1 MFRCFTVILLL
12 LCSLQV
18 RAEVEQTAR
27 SLVENQRR
35 ILILR
40 DAGEGVEQSAGH
52 IKAEAHRAGVYLFF
66 VNQHLAKALHQEIL
80 ADPSQQVS
88 EYERLT
94 TVMDDPAYFPEDRLV
109 FRGVLESMAPFL
121 PQEQQADA
129 NQRLEELKALRTS
142 LGREFDQA
150 LQMPPVGKSLG
161 KFIKG
166 KMAASES
173 WGNYLERI
181 TALES
186 PQQILEALDQDRVA
200 EYGQEEPTAEAIA
213 RGRFFEWD
221 GEALP
226 EKVILL
232 TFDDGPHS
240 VHTPAILDILK
251 ANQIRAVFFQLGVNL
266 GTVSA
271 GKPSPG
277 HHADIQERL
286 VAEGHAVGNHSFSHP
301 VLTKLTDEAISRE
314 ISDTQALLEVMV
326 PQQNSRTGGF
336 RPPYGARNDRVMA
349 QIDRHGLRSVVWNID
364 SEDWADPIPASI
376 AHRVAEEAER
386 YGRGIVL
393 MHDIH
398 GRTVDAL
405 PLVIDALK
413 KRDFK
418 FAYWD
423 GKRITVDVSVVPAVE
438 DGVEN
443 KGGSQ
448 EERPLA
454 VDSVPH

>member
-1 MFRCFTVILLL
+1 MFRFFAVVLLL

-18 RAEVEQTAR
+18 RATVEQTAH

-40 DAGEGVEQSAGH
+40 DAGHVVGHPAGH
-52 IKAEAHRAGVYLFF
+52 TQAEARRAGIYLFF
-66 VNQHLAKALHQEIL
+66 LNQHLTRDLHQEIL
-80 ADPSQQVS
+80 GTPPQVAA
-88 EYERLT
+88 EYEKLVA
-94 TVMDDPAYFPEDRLV
+94 VMDDPAYFPEDRLI
-109 FRGVLESMAPFL
+109 FRGVLESMAPSL

-129 NQRLEELKALRTS
+129 NRRLEELKTLRTT
-142 LGREFDQA
+142 LGKEFAQA
-150 LQMPPVGKSLG
+150 LQMPSLG
-161 KFIKG
+161 KSEGKSEGKLING
-166 KMAASES
+166 KMAISGPWE
-173 WGNYLERI
+173 NYLEKI
-181 TALES
+181 KALES
-186 PQQILEALDQDRVA
+186 PQQILEALDQDMVA
-200 EYGQEEPTAEAIA
+200 EYSQEEPTAEAIA

-221 GEALP
+221 GGALP

-251 ANQIRAVFFQLGVNL
+251 ANQVRAVFFQLGVNL
-266 GTVSA
+266 GTVNA
-271 GKPSPG
+271 GQPTPG
-277 HHADIQERL
+277 HHAWIEERL

-301 VLTKLTDEAISRE
+301 VLTRLTDEAVSRE
-314 ISDTQALLEVMV
+314 IGDTQALLEAMV
-326 PQQNSRTGGF
+326 PQDISRTGGF

-376 AHRVAEEAER
+376 AHRVAEEAEHT
-386 YGRGIVL
+386 GRGIVL

-405 PLVIDALK
+405 PLVIDELK
-413 KRDFK
+413 KRGFK

-423 GKRITVDVSVVPAVE
+423 GKRITVDVPVVE
-438 DGVEN
+438 EGVES
-443 KGGSQ
+443 KDK
-448 EERPLA
+448 EEG
-454 VDSVPH
+454 

>member
-1 MFRCFTVILLL
+1 MFRLFGVVLLL
-12 LCSLQV
+12 LCSLHV
-18 RAEVEQTAR
+18 GAEVEQTAR

-40 DAGEGVEQSAGH
+40 DAGHAVGH
-52 IKAEAHRAGVYLFF
+52 PGGHTQAETRRAGVYLFF
-66 VNQHLAKALHQEIL
+66 LNQHLTRDLHQEIL
-80 ADPSQQVS
+80 ADLPQLAA
-88 EYERLT
+88 EYEKLT
-94 TVMDDPAYFPEDRLV
+94 VVMDDPAYFPEDRLI
-109 FRGVLESMAPFL
+109 FRGVLESMAPSL

-129 NQRLEELKALRTS
+129 NRRLEELKTLRTT
-142 LGREFDQA
+142 LGKEFDQA
-150 LQMPPVGKSLG
+150 LQMPPLGKSLG
-161 KFIKG
+161 KLIKG
-166 KMAASES
+166 KMAASEPWAS
-173 WGNYLERI
+173 YLEKI
-181 TALES
+181 KALES
-186 PQQILEALDQDRVA
+186 TQQILEALDQGMVA

-221 GEALP
+221 GGALP
-226 EKVILL
+226 EKIILL

-240 VHTPAILDILK
+240 IHTPAILDILK

-271 GKPSPG
+271 GKPTPG
-277 HHADIQERL
+277 HHAQIEERL

-314 ISDTQALLEVMV
+314 IGDTQTLLEAMV
-326 PQQNSRTGGF
+326 PQDTSRTGGF

-376 AHRVAEEAER
+376 AHRVAGEAER
-386 YGRGIVL
+386 NGRGIVL

-405 PLVIDALK
+405 PLVIDELK
-413 KRDFK
+413 KRGFK

-423 GKRITVDVSVVPAVE
+423 GKRITVDVQAVE
-438 DGVEN
+438 EGIEN
-443 KGGSQ
+443 KGGVQ
-448 EERPLA
+448 EEKPSV
-454 VDSVPH
+454 VDVNSH